1 MFFLKFIP
9 RSLETIFEYLK
20 ANDYIECRVQKGF
33 IPKISGTI
41 EHTQQLAYIIRHAK
55 RKQKTLVVTLLDLKN
70 AFGEVSHSLIPT
82 VLQFH
87 HIPREMQNIISELY
101 SGFSTSI
108 ATKTF
113 VTSPLQVERGVLQ
126 GDCLSPLLFN
136 MLFNTF
142 IQTLTKSKEFDQLN
156 YRYDNIIQPR
166 NWFQFA
172 DDAAAVTSS
181 EYENQIL
188 LNVFTRWCNWS
199 GMTIRVDKCKT
210 FGIKKTVTR
219 SVQFKP
225 KLFLVRE
232 QVPTVDMDKSFKYL
246 GRWYNFEMDNA
257 EHKANIIQLTN
268 DILMKIDSLPLQ
280 REESVWDR
288 FMKLKK
294 ENCVIKALEHEVS
307 KYRIK
312 DWQLVSSSLPKN
324 IFAFCRRGLIL
335 ALPTNVNM
343 CLWKMANSNLCQLCH
358 QTQTQLHTVSM
369 CNVALKDGRFTWRH
383 NSVLYTLYHYISA
396 LSSQTNT
403 NVFVD
408 LLGHD
413 SPASFFNSYRP
424 DLLIVS
430 GGKITAI
437 ELSICFETNFSKQDH
452 TNKINIKT

>member
-1 MFFLKFIP
+1 MKADAAACPLDQVSVLTLKKCPYLRTYLTCLIQKLWKGQNIPSVWKKAVTILIYKSDDPSDPKNFRPITLENVFLKDYTSFI
-9 RSLETIFEYLK
+9 RNRIFEYLK

-55 RKQKTLVVTLLDLKN
+55 RKQITSVVTLLDLKN
-70 AFGEVSHSLIPT
+70 AFEEVSHSLIPT

-113 VTSPLQVERGVLQ
+113 VTSPLQVEKGVLQ

-142 IQTLTKSKEFDQLN
+142 IQTLTESKEFDQLK

-181 EYENQIL
+181 EYENQIV

-210 FGIKKTVTR
+210 FGIKKMVTR

-246 GRWYNFEMDNA
+246 GGWYNFEMDNA
-257 EHKANIIQLTN
+257 EQ
-268 DILMKIDSLPLQ
+268 
-280 REESVWDR
+280 
-288 FMKLKK
+288 
-294 ENCVIKALEHEVS
+294 
-307 KYRIK
+307 
-312 DWQLVSSSLPKN
+312 
-324 IFAFCRRGLIL
+324 
-335 ALPTNVNM
+335 
-343 CLWKMANSNLCQLCH
+343 
-358 QTQTQLHTVSM
+358 
-369 CNVALKDGRFTWRH
+369 
-383 NSVLYTLYHYISA
+383 
-396 LSSQTNT
+396 
-403 NVFVD
+403 
-408 LLGHD
+408 
-413 SPASFFNSYRP
+413 
-424 DLLIVS
+424 
-430 GGKITAI
+430 
-437 ELSICFETNFSKQDH
+437 
-452 TNKINIKT
+452 